1 MALINT
7 LFSERGPH
15 SAPKL
20 SQGAARGATEVNEN
34 EEKAIKRR
42 RAAF

>member
-1 MALINT
+1 VKDEPEIN
-7 LFSERGPH
+7 PH

-20 SQGAARGATEVNEN
+20 SQGAVRGATKINES

-42 RAAF
+42 KSAF